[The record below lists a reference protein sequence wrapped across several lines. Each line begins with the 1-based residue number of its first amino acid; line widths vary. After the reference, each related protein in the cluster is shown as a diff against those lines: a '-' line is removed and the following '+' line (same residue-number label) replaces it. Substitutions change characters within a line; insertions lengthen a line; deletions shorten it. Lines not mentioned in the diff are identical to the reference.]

1 MKISGKEAQELLV
14 FVRAAVT
21 AAVRGEEPPPA
32 PAFALLQEP
41 RGAFVTLK
49 RRGHLR
55 GCIGHIVT
63 SDPLSRT
70 IPLMAAAA
78 ALEDPRFDPVSE
90 EELAEIEVELS
101 VLTEPRPVKG
111 IADVRPGVDGIIV
124 RGRGRSG
131 VYLPQ
136 VATETGW
143 NADEFV
149 RHCLAEK
156 AGLPPDAIER
166 GQARLEVFQADVYR
180 E

>member
-1 MKISGKEAQELLV
+1 MKITATEEKTLTT
-14 FVRAAVT
+14 FVRAVVT
-21 AAVRGEEPPPA
+21 AAVRGEKPPPA
-32 PAFALLQEP
+32 PALALMKEP

-49 RRGHLR
+49 YRGHLR

-63 SDPLSRT
+63 TDPLSRT
-70 IPLMAAAA
+70 ITLMAAAA
-78 ALEDPRFDPVSE
+78 ALEDPRFDPVTE
-90 EELAEIEVELS
+90 DELDGIEVELS

-111 IADVRPGVDGIIV
+111 IADVRPGIDGIIV
-124 RGRGRSG
+124 RGRGRGG

-166 GQARLEVFQADVYR
+166 GLASLEVFQADVYH